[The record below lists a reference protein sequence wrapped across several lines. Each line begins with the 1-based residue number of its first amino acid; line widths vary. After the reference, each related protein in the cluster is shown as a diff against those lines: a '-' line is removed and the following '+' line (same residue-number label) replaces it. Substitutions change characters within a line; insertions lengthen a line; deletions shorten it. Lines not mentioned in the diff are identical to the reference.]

1 MRQLLSPH
9 RLWQLAVDA
18 AIVAAAWW
26 LAFQLR
32 FDHGPNFIYHK
43 LLDRT
48 ILLVVG
54 IKLLVFIAFGFYNRW
69 WRYVSIRDMW
79 ATLYGVVV
87 ACLLADL
94 AVYLFQP
101 VGALRLPRSIA
112 AIDLLLTLAFILGS
126 RLIARTAMERPGLNM
141 VARGKE
147 VIVVGAGDAGR
158 LIVQE

>member
-1 MRQLLSPH
+1 MRQLISPH

-32 FDHGPNFIYHK
+32 FDHGPNLIYSR

-54 IKLLVFIAFGFYNRW
+54 IKLIVFIAFGFYNRW

-79 ATLYGVVV
+79 ATVRGVIV

-94 AVYLFQP
+94 TVYLFQP
-101 VGALRLPRSIA
+101 VHSLRLPRSISC
-112 AIDLLLTLAFILGS
+112 S
-126 RLIARTAMERPGLNM
+126 RLPSSWG
-141 VARGKE
+141 RGSSP
-147 VIVVGAGDAGR
+147 VRRWSGR
-158 LIVQE
+158 A